1 MTAIAMT
8 IPRIATGAE
17 GGFILLGRVEGVSN
31 SFFHSIL
38 ATVDLGSRNLCLE
51 AREGFLILIWTCSML
66 SRNHYILL
74 IEITMLIKGR
84 KHSIFITISFV
95 SIFVIATLVVAVRR
109 RDPPLNFSL
118 RVVLKNQVER
128 EEV

>member
-17 GGFILLGRVEGVSN
+17 GGVILLGRVEGVSN
-31 SFFHSIL
+31 SFCHSIL
-38 ATVDLGSRNLCLE
+38 ATVDLGSRNLWLE
-51 AREGFLILIWTCSML
+51 ARERFLILIRTCSML

-74 IEITMLIKGR
+74 IEITMLMKGR

-95 SIFVIATLVVAVRR
+95 SIFLAAMLAVSPLVAVGQQSNAA
-109 RDPPLNFSL
+109 PW
-118 RVVLKNQVER
+118 
-128 EEV
+128 

>member
-1 MTAIAMT
+1 
-8 IPRIATGAE
+8 
-17 GGFILLGRVEGVSN
+17 
-31 SFFHSIL
+31 
-38 ATVDLGSRNLCLE
+38 
-51 AREGFLILIWTCSML
+51 ML